1 MVIFPWGDGCL
12 PGLMASQDYRRFE
25 KYRNKPIPCREDSG
39 GSRRQH
45 TGLVQPFPFKEQT
58 MKTWIKRSLITL
70 FGVTLLAGGLTACG
84 HRMHS
89 PMSDEKVAEFRAK
102 MIDRA
107 SKELELNEAQ
117 KAKLGVLADKLRE
130 QRLALMGTGEPRA
143 QVQALVAGA
152 QFDKAKAQVLVEE
165 KTAALRTKS
174 PEVIAAMA
182 DFFDSLNP
190 TQQQK
195 VRDLMQ
201 RRKGWWH
208 RG

>member
-1 MVIFPWGDGCL
+1 
-12 PGLMASQDYRRFE
+12 
-25 KYRNKPIPCREDSG
+25 
-39 GSRRQH
+39 
-45 TGLVQPFPFKEQT
+45 
-58 MKTWIKRSLITL
+58 MKIWIKRSLITL

-89 PMSDEKVAEFRAK
+89 PMSDEKVAEFRVK
-102 MIDRA
+102 MIDRTA
-107 SKELELNEAQ
+107 KELELNEAQ
-117 KAKLGVLADKLRE
+117 KAKLGVLADKLRD
-130 QRLALMGTGEPRA
+130 QRLALMGAGDPRA
-143 QVQALVAGA
+143 QAQAIVAGA
-152 QFDKAKAQVLVEE
+152 QFDRAKGQALVEE
-165 KTAALRTKS
+165 KTAALRARS

-195 VRDLMQ
+195 LRDFMQ

>member
-1 MVIFPWGDGCL
+1 
-12 PGLMASQDYRRFE
+12 
-25 KYRNKPIPCREDSG
+25 
-39 GSRRQH
+39 
-45 TGLVQPFPFKEQT
+45 

-89 PMSDEKVAEFRAK
+89 PMSDEKVAEFRVR

-107 SKELELNEAQ
+107 SKELELNDAQ

-130 QRLALMGTGEPRA
+130 QRLALMGAGDPRT

-152 QFDKAKAQVLVEE
+152 QFDKAKAQALIED
-165 KTAALRTKS
+165 KTTALRAKS

-190 TQQQK
+190 AQQQK
-195 VRDLMQ
+195 VRDFMQ

>member
-1 MVIFPWGDGCL
+1 
-12 PGLMASQDYRRFE
+12 
-25 KYRNKPIPCREDSG
+25 
-39 GSRRQH
+39 
-45 TGLVQPFPFKEQT
+45 
-58 MKTWIKRSLITL
+58 MKIWIKRSLITL

-89 PMSDEKVAEFRAK
+89 PMSDEKVAEFRVK

-107 SKELELNEAQ
+107 GKELELNEAQ

-130 QRLALMGTGEPRA
+130 QRLALMGAGDPRA
-143 QVQALVAGA
+143 QAQAIVAGA
-152 QFDKAKAQVLVEE
+152 QFDRAKAQALVEE
-165 KTAALRTKS
+165 KTAALRARS

-182 DFFDSLNP
+182 DFFDSLTP

-195 VRDLMQ
+195 VRDFMQ